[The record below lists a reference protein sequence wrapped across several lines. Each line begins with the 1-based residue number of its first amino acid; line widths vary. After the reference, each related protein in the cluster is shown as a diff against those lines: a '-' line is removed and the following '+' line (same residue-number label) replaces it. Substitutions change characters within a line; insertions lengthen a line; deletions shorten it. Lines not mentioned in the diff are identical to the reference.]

1 MIIEIDKIP
10 EQGMNLEGAEPAEV
24 MALEQSAE
32 FHPAGPLNYDLYAQ
46 LVGEMLIVRGTL
58 SAEMKGC
65 CSRCTQIFSTTVSD
79 SGFLRDYSDLQGMEK
94 VDVTEDLRE
103 AIMLSLPRFPLC
115 DETCK
120 GLCPQCG
127 KDLNEG
133 PCGCSVGKEGGAW
146 DALNSLSL

>member
-10 EQGMNLEGAEPAEV
+10 EQGMAFEGSEPAEV
-24 MALEQSAE
+24 LALEPSAE
-32 FHPAGPLNYDLYAQ
+32 FHMAGPLSYDLYAQ
-46 LVGEMLIVRGTL
+46 LVDGMLIVRGTL

-65 CSRCTQIFSTTVSD
+65 CARCTQIFSTTVSD
-79 SGFLRDYSDLQGMEK
+79 SGFLRDYSDLQGMEE

-103 AIMLSLPRFPLC
+103 AIILNLPRFPLC

-133 PCGCSVGKEGGAW
+133 HCGCSGGKKGGAW
-146 DALNSLSL
+146 DALNSLNL

>member
-1 MIIEIDKIP
+1 MIIRLDDLP
-10 EQGMNLEGAEPAEV
+10 EQGRTFEGEESPEV

-32 FHPAGPLNYDLYAQ
+32 FHPAGPLYYDLYAQ
-46 LVGEMLIVRGTL
+46 LVDGMLIVRGKV

-65 CSRCTQIFSTTVSD
+65 CARCTQIFSTTVAD
-79 SGFLRDYSDLQGMEK
+79 SGFLRDYSDLQGLEV

-103 AIMLSLPRFPLC
+103 AILLNLPHFPLC
-115 DETCK
+115 DESCR

-133 PCGCSVGKEGGAW
+133 PCGCSGRQAGGAW
-146 DALNSLSL
+146 DALDSLNL